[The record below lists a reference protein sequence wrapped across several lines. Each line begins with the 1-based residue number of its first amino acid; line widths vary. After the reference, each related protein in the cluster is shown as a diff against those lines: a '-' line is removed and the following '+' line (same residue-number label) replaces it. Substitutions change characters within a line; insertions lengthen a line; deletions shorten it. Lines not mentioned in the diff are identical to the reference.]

1 MNSICIDNNMI
12 NILSKLKGNKFI
24 SYECDLEENW
34 NRTYGFLRI
43 NTDNKAIDISV
54 QQKESSLFGEMEDVA
69 CIEVF
74 DNTNKTIKESFDLI
88 DNYSSKI
95 IEVNETINKV
105 YKISETVVINNE
117 TMNFDMGIVIE
128 TDNHKYCFSRENWF
142 NEFIYIN
149 VDKDFEEIY
158 PVSKDI
164 EEWSLEENDEI
175 KINRFIEEI

>member
-43 NTDNKAIDISV
+43 NTNNKAIDISI
-54 QQKESSLFGEMEDVA
+54 QKKESSLFGEMEDVA
-69 CIEVF
+69 YIEVF

-117 TMNFDMGIVIE
+117 AMNFDMGIVIE
-128 TDNHKYCFSRENWF
+128 TNNHQYCFSRENWF

-164 EEWSLEENDEI
+164 EEWSSEKNDKI